1 MLEKI
6 DLSKKFDKRAFKQI
20 MPELSNRL
28 YIVQKAS
35 WDANIPVI
43 ILFEGWDAA
52 GKGTSIQKL
61 TSPLD
66 PRGFK
71 LYPIRAARTYEK
83 KHPWLWRFWQKI
95 PARGEWAIFD
105 RSWYGRVLVER
116 VEQLTP
122 EVEWRR
128 AYRDIV
134 DFERTLADDGTLI
147 IKFFLHI
154 SKGEQKRR
162 FEKLTKDPLTSWHV
176 TAEDWEHHRNYEE
189 WLLAYEEAF
198 ERTDSEWGPWTI
210 VEATDRRYTW
220 AKIFQTIINS
230 MEERLGVEP
239 TQIKVEAMA
248 QDLEGTKSDTLT
260 PSDYEDYDIS
270 EESVD
275 DYLEDDPVLGLPA
288 IRDETFTEVLGPP
301 PTPLTNPIDQ
311 TDFETNLELEGGAV

>member
-95 PARGEWAIFD
+95 LLEASGQ
-105 RSWYGRVLVER
+105 S
-116 VEQLTP
+116 LTVP
-122 EVEWRR
+122 
-128 AYRDIV
+128 
-134 DFERTLADDGTLI
+134 GTAGCWWSASNSSHPKWNGAGLTG
-147 IKFFLHI
+147 I
-154 SKGEQKRR
+154 S
-162 FEKLTKDPLTSWHV
+162 
-176 TAEDWEHHRNYEE
+176 
-189 WLLAYEEAF
+189 
-198 ERTDSEWGPWTI
+198 
-210 VEATDRRYTW
+210 
-220 AKIFQTIINS
+220 
-230 MEERLGVEP
+230 
-239 TQIKVEAMA
+239 
-248 QDLEGTKSDTLT
+248 
-260 PSDYEDYDIS
+260 
-270 EESVD
+270 
-275 DYLEDDPVLGLPA
+275 
-288 IRDETFTEVLGPP
+288 
-301 PTPLTNPIDQ
+301 
-311 TDFETNLELEGGAV
+311 